1 MGIHVS
7 ANLKKSM
14 AKHALRNTGWC
25 TLLLAASR
33 VMAGDVISGNVP
45 SQPLTTPAAQD
56 DLANSQMEV
65 FVPSGAE
72 GVKPLTDPFRYDNVV
87 VRPHL
92 DYQLQYGNGVQ
103 SAPGNPQA
111 SFIHTLAPGVRVD
124 LGRFWSVDYTPTLR
138 YYSNKDFKDEFD
150 YTASLSGN
158 TSYGDWIFGVT
169 ENISSSSAPLSE
181 TGTQTDQDSYDT
193 VLTASYFFNDRLS
206 TDLQVEQD
214 LNYVTDPIGVSTNSA
229 SSTTLGT
236 KQWSTLDWLN
246 YTCWARLNVGIGAG
260 AGYVESDT
268 GINQIFE
275 QVQARARW
283 RATDK
288 ISFNLSGGFEDIQYT
303 VAGFSDVLN
312 PIFSATIQYQPV
324 SVTQLSLTA
333 SRTISSSYYY
343 ILDQATENTQL
354 SLDWSQQLL
363 KKFTLD
369 MTFSYVS
376 EDYTT
381 SIGKLSNNRSDTSYS
396 FNAKLGHNFM
406 RRGTWALTYQVT
418 DSQSNQ
424 QGLGY
429 NSTLYGFELT
439 YRY

>member
-1 MGIHVS
+1 
-7 ANLKKSM
+7 
-14 AKHALRNTGWC
+14 
-25 TLLLAASR
+25 
-33 VMAGDVISGNVP
+33 
-45 SQPLTTPAAQD
+45 
-56 DLANSQMEV
+56 
-65 FVPSGAE
+65 
-72 GVKPLTDPFRYDNVV
+72 
-87 VRPHL
+87 
-92 DYQLQYGNGVQ
+92 
-103 SAPGNPQA
+103 
-111 SFIHTLAPGVRVD
+111 
-124 LGRFWSVDYTPTLR
+124 
-138 YYSNKDFKDEFD
+138 
-150 YTASLSGN
+150 
-158 TSYGDWIFGVT
+158 
-169 ENISSSSAPLSE
+169 
-181 TGTQTDQDSYDT
+181 
-193 VLTASYFFNDRLS
+193 LS
-206 TDLQVEQD
+206 TDLQAEQD
-214 LNYVTDPIGVSTNSA
+214 LNYVTDPIGISTNSA

-303 VAGFSDVLN
+303 VANFGDVLN

-363 KKFTLD
+363 EKFTLD

-381 SIGKLSNNRSDTSYS
+381 SVLGSSHTRSDTSYS
-396 FNAKLGHNFM
+396 FNAKLGRNFM

-424 QGLGY
+424 HGLGY